1 MVFSSKS
8 PQWLSQP
15 PKNGN
20 RTLNCIGKLGCWRRG
35 TQEDQKMF
43 SLYDL
48 DSLVQ
53 GGLLWDF
60 RVKLEGTFGRGTGP
74 MDSI

>member
-1 MVFSSKS
+1 
-8 PQWLSQP
+8 
-15 PKNGN
+15 
-20 RTLNCIGKLGCWRRG
+20 
-35 TQEDQKMF
+35 MF

-48 DSLVQ
+48 DNLVQ